1 MTKASY
7 YTYTHMLEYTEQLL
21 LDRAAVDIAHDCLR
35 LAAMGKAKK
44 VRSRTSL
51 ESYRGYWRQQ

>member
-21 LDRAAVDIAHDCLR
+21 LDRAAVDIAHDRLR
-35 LAAMGKAKK
+35 LAPIGKAKK
-44 VRSRTSL
+44 ARSRAPRYDSK
-51 ESYRGYWRQQ
+51 EYWRQQ